1 MYKKSYR
8 LDISYLSHHLISS
21 LTPPPPPLL
30 QDNLA
35 DYFEALLLDLP
46 VDLPVDLP
54 LDLPVDQLLDLTAL
68 DVYDDFDSLNQ
79 KESCT
84 LHTIRPNQM

>member
-21 LTPPPPPLL
+21 LTPPPPLL

-35 DYFEALLLDLP
+35 DYFETLLLDLP

-54 LDLPVDQLLDLTAL
+54 LDLPVDQLLDLAAV

-84 LHTIRPNQM
+84 LHTNNSNQM